1 MNHFFFFKCRESV
14 LRGKYHFSVAQIP
27 HQIVIFWAV
36 TKDRNLDWIKTNV
49 VVLLEGGDTEGRPGQ
64 PALWAED
71 TRPCTGGP
79 GSERSAASLCSTGP
93 RGSTVPAQGLD
104 LGEPGSNALRE
115 AGSSSDTG
123 AGCLIWVKLSSF
135 QSEHPPPSVS
145 LHFSSQM
152 GRMEENWLK

>member
-1 MNHFFFFKCRESV
+1 MQGKCAQRKVSFLCGTNSPPNSDILGCDKRQK
-14 LRGKYHFSVAQIP
+14 LRLNKDKRSGSSGRRRHGGETRTASTVGWG
-27 HQIVIFWAV
+27 HEAV
-36 TKDRNLDWIKTNV
+36 HRWP
-49 VVLLEGGDTEGRPGQ
+49 R
-64 PALWAED
+64 
-71 TRPCTGGP
+71 
-79 GSERSAASLCSTGP
+79 SERFAASLCSAGP
-93 RGSTVPAQGLD
+93 RGSTVPAQGSD
-104 LGEPGSNALRE
+104 LGEPVSNALRE